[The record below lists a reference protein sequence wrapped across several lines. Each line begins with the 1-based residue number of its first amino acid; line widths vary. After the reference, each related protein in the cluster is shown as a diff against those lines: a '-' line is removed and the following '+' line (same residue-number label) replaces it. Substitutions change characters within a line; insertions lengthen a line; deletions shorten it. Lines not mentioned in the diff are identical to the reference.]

1 MEWLGILWKIGED
14 DVLSKK
20 LAKLDSN
27 SDAVK
32 GYREAVANLAQADD
46 PARLGERKHGPL
58 RHLHSCRMTK
68 SLRLLY
74 SIDRRRNAIV
84 LVDLDDHKNV
94 YGRD

>member
-1 MEWLGILWKIGED
+1 MEWLGILWEIGVD
-14 DVLSKK
+14 KVILRK

-27 SDAVK
+27 SAAAK
-32 GYREAVANLAQADD
+32 GYREAVANLAQAND
-46 PARLGERKHGPL
+46 PARLGECKHGPL
-58 RHLHSCRMTK
+58 RHLHSYRITR

-84 LVDLDDHKNV
+84 LVDLDDRKNV